1 MLTCARLRLVPHERR
16 DGGMSNCDSVLGL
29 IPPPRK
35 LKGLPDAVRT
45 KPKTPR
51 PGGGLRA
58 RWRDPN
64 DGTIYE
70 WDYQHGAVEVYDR
83 NGIHRGE
90 RDPDSGLPTKGAD
103 SRRRIEP

>member
-1 MLTCARLRLVPHERR
+1 MFGAMDEDESDDVP
-16 DGGMSNCDSVLGL
+16 GF
-29 IPPPRK
+29 IPPPRS
-35 LKGLPDAVRT
+35 LKGFPGAIKA

-58 RWRDPN
+58 RWRDPT
-64 DGTIYE
+64 DGAIYE

-90 RDPDSGLPTKGAD
+90 CNPETGQPTKDAD
-103 SRRRIEP
+103 STRRIEP